1 MYGLIVR
8 SGRTNSSRASDF
20 LFLRILIM
28 TAQEIFSLRKAG
40 KLEEAYEEARKL
52 YAIDKGTHASSVMF
66 WTATDIQKLRIQAGR
81 TDEAK
86 KILLAL
92 ERLLKHV
99 ETPDELMTSQ
109 LSRCKELLEKTTS
122 LKNLNTKEPKH
133 IQLGIRGEEIAVA
146 YLREKGY
153 IILERDWHSNH
164 RDIDIIAQDNN
175 CTVFIEVK
183 ARQNRMFAEPE
194 SAVNYHKLKN
204 LRLAINHYIKYR
216 QINNPWRFDVI
227 TVVGDLSCQAPEIQH
242 IQDFQLY

>member
-1 MYGLIVR
+1 
-8 SGRTNSSRASDF
+8 
-20 LFLRILIM
+20 M
-28 TAQEIFSLRKAG
+28 TVQEIFSLRMTG
-40 KLEEAYEEARKL
+40 RLELAYEEARKL
-52 YAIDKGTHASSVMF
+52 YAVDKGEQATSVMF
-66 WTATDIQKLRIQAGR
+66 WTATDILKLRIQAGR
-81 TDEAK
+81 TEEAR

-92 ERLLKHV
+92 ERLLTRV
-99 ETPDELMTSQ
+99 ETPGELITSQ
-109 LSRCKELLEKTTS
+109 YSECKQLLEKTS
-122 LKNLNTKEPKH
+122 SCKNTYEKGPKH
-133 IQLGIRGEEIAVA
+133 IQLGKRGEEIAVA

-153 IILERDWHSNH
+153 VILERDWHSNH

-175 CTVFIEVK
+175 CTVFVEVK

-242 IQDFQLY
+242 IQDFQLF